1 METRLMNTSP
11 EAFDSIRPYHD
22 EEVEEVL
29 KRLAEDSEFLT
40 ALLRFKFPRLAQSF
54 VAPFLRRLI
63 SQLLKKRLAKIHSI
77 NDLQLYVAGYMA
89 RMLATTTKGFYVDGI
104 ENLNKDQSYLFISNH
119 RDIAMD
125 PALVN
130 YALHSHG
137 MNTVRIAIGDNLL
150 QKPWVTDLMRL
161 NKSFIVKRS
170 AKGVRD
176 MMNSFKLLSEY
187 IHHSLKEDQHSI
199 WIAQREGRAKNGI
212 DHTDPAIIKM
222 FGMAKKKSEQPAADV
237 LADLKIVPVAL
248 SYEYDPLG
256 VEKSREVVTKAAE
269 GEYAKAEFEDI
280 LSIARGIAGF
290 KGRVQVAFGKPLTA
304 EEMATPDAAAA
315 SVDEQIRRL
324 YRLFPSNYLALEAL
338 DDLDGMAVPEF
349 DTATRAAFNE
359 QLAACPEEYRQQ
371 WLTMYA
377 NPVKNYLR
385 RLP

>member
-1 METRLMNTSP
+1 METSLMNTSP
-11 EAFDSIRPYHD
+11 EAFDSIRPYRD

-29 KRLAEDSEFLT
+29 ERLAEDQEFLT
-40 ALLRFKFPRLAQSF
+40 ALLRFKFPRLANSF
-54 VAPFLRRLI
+54 LAPLLRRVI
-63 SQLLKKRLAKIHSI
+63 SQLLKKRLAKIHSVH
-77 NDLQLYVAGYMA
+77 DLQLYVAGYMA
-89 RMLATTTKGFYVDGI
+89 RMLATTTQGFNVDGL
-104 ENLNKDQSYLFISNH
+104 EELDKNQSYLFISNH

-130 YALHSHG
+130 YALHTEG

-170 AKGVRD
+170 AKGVRE

-187 IHHSLKEDQHSI
+187 IHHSLKNENHSI

-222 FGMAKKKSEQPAADV
+222 FGMAKKKSVMPPAEV
-237 LADLKIVPVAL
+237 LASLNIVPVAL

-256 VEKSREVVTKAAE
+256 VQKSREVVTKEQE

-280 LSIARGIAGF
+280 LSIAQGISGF

-304 EEMATPDAAAA
+304 EDMPTPDAAAKA
-315 SVDEQIRRL
+315 VDEQIRRL

-338 DDLDGMAVPEF
+338 DELGDIAVPEF

-359 QLAACPEEYRQQ
+359 QLAACPQEYRKQ

-385 RLP
+385 RL

>member
-1 METRLMNTSP
+1 MNSSP
-11 EAFDSIRPYHD
+11 EAFDSIRPYRD

-40 ALLRFKFPRLAQSF
+40 ALVRFKFPRLAQSF
-54 VAPFLRRLI
+54 LAPLLRRFI

-77 NDLQLYVAGYMA
+77 DDLQLYVAGYMA
-89 RMLATTTKGFYVDGI
+89 RMLATTTQGFNVDGLDALDK
-104 ENLNKDQSYLFISNH
+104 EQSYLFISNH

-130 YALHSHG
+130 YALHTQG
-137 MNTVRIAIGDNLL
+137 MSTVRIAIGDNLL

-170 AKGVRD
+170 AKGVRE

-222 FGMAKKKSEQPAADV
+222 FGMAKKKSASPQAEV
-237 LADLKIVPVAL
+237 LAELNIVPVAL

-256 VEKSREVVTKAAE
+256 VQKSREVITKAE
-269 GEYAKAEFEDI
+269 QGEYAKAEFEDI
-280 LSIARGIAGF
+280 LSIAQGIAGF

-304 EEMATPDAAAA
+304 DEMSTPDAAAKA
-315 SVDEQIRRL
+315 IDEQIRRL

-338 DDLDGMAVPEF
+338 DELGDMAVPEF
-349 DTATRAAFNE
+349 DTATRAAFN
-359 QLAACPEEYRQQ
+359 QHLADCPKEYRKQ

-385 RLP
+385 RL